1 MTLLCTHFDWPRH
14 KSTIS
19 FSFPRPALLFC
30 DSYFLVWKAI
40 LKLIFLLDRVFSKV
54 FCYRPSLNGFLG
66 YGYIR
71 DVEFRQKQ

>member
-19 FSFPRPALLFC
+19 FSFPRLFC

-40 LKLIFLLDRVFSKV
+40 LKLIFRVFSKV